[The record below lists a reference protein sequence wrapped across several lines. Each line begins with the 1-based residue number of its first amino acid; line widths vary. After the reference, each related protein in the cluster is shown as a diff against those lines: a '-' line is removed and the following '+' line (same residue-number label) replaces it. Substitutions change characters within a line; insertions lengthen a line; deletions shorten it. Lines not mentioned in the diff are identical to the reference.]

1 MEITRE
7 NLFNMLCAF
16 REVTNSQIQIFS
28 VEWVKTIRLELF
40 RSQIEHDN
48 QIAKVEQNDNG
59 EWVLTT
65 IGETSI
71 ETILERQ
78 NIYQAILDL

>member
-1 MEITRE
+1 M
-7 NLFNMLCAF
+7 
-16 REVTNSQIQIFS
+16 
-28 VEWVKTIRLELF
+28 RLELI
-40 RSQIEHDN
+40 RSQIEHEN

-65 IGETSI
+65 IGETPV